1 MKFKNIFLVL
11 IVLLI
16 ILYLGGQ
23 IKSGKYDKGHVI
35 ALLVLLIFS
44 LIGHFLLKLTGSKAG
59 KTIPLPIK
67 IILQFLFVY
76 APMITLFVLMVLSM
90 TGKF

>member
-23 IKSGKYDKGHVI
+23 IKSGKYDKGHVV
-35 ALLVLLIFS
+35 ALLVLLIFCV
-44 LIGHFLLKLTGSKAG
+44 IGHFLLKSP
-59 KTIPLPIK
+59 ILPGPIG
-67 IILQFLFVY
+67 IILKILFVY
-76 APMITLFVLMVLSM
+76 APILTLFILMVLTF
-90 TGKF
+90 TGNF

>member
-23 IKSGKYDKGHVI
+23 IKSGNYDKGHVV

-44 LIGHFLLKLTGSKAG
+44 LIGHFLLKSP
-59 KTIPLPIK
+59 ILPGPIGIVLK
-67 IILQFLFVY
+67 FLFVY
-76 APMITLFVLMVLSM
+76 APMITLFILMIL
-90 TGKF
+90 TFIGKF

>member
-16 ILYLGGQ
+16 ILYLGAQ
-23 IKSGKYDKGHVI
+23 INKSIYDKGHTT
-35 ALLVLLIFS
+35 ALLVLLVFC
-44 LIGHFLLKLTGSKAG
+44 LIGHFVLKLTGSKAG

-76 APMITLFVLMVLSM
+76 APMITLFVLMVLTF